1 MADESGQDLDGE
13 SLIEGLED
21 EFDALNFAYSQRHRG
36 IHYWGTPQPWE
47 TGVAEDDG
55 PDASGRTGGP
65 AGYSEAGSEILGQF
79 GQVAVP
85 ARKIAPSEIWRYQ
98 GKDVE
103 LGLLETSGKS
113 FEVATNHIND
123 IRSRLLE
130 QMGVVLA
137 SMADTVSR
145 VTAGAEMSAKFL
157 ALAHAPMI
165 SLAQELRH
173 CWWPFG
179 LERMASMALR
189 IVTELGG
196 EGILVPG
203 SKSVAAILKAK
214 SYVTFADPANGGQAV
229 QMWVS
234 PKMTPV
240 WGRFFDPSTTEVKTA
255 VETAVAAR
263 TGGVATLE
271 TVTMYVADDLG
282 VEDPQRELQELEDEA
297 EEAAEAAAELLESG
311 EDEESSEAPESE
323 PETENEDE

>member
-1 MADESGQDLDGE
+1 
-13 SLIEGLED
+13 
-21 EFDALNFAYSQRHRG
+21 
-36 IHYWGTPQPWE
+36 
-47 TGVAEDDG
+47 
-55 PDASGRTGGP
+55 
-65 AGYSEAGSEILGQF
+65 
-79 GQVAVP
+79 
-85 ARKIAPSEIWRYQ
+85 
-98 GKDVE
+98 
-103 LGLLETSGKS
+103 
-113 FEVATNHIND
+113 
-123 IRSRLLE
+123 
-130 QMGVVLA
+130 
-137 SMADTVSR
+137 
-145 VTAGAEMSAKFL
+145 
-157 ALAHAPMI
+157 
-165 SLAQELRH
+165 
-173 CWWPFG
+173 
-179 LERMASMALR
+179 MASMALR